1 MVNTVNTFN
10 TLRISGLAS
19 GIDTESI
26 IKNLMAAERIP
37 VDKLKQDKQILQ
49 WQQEDYRTIN
59 NSLRTF
65 RDKVFNMKLQAT
77 YLAKKAT
84 SSNEGALGVTAT
96 SAAVEGFYTIGIQNL
111 AKGITAMSS
120 AGLNEET
127 ASDGTTK
134 KLSDQFGLGS
144 TTTISFIL
152 EGSVK
157 DADGSYKQQT
167 FSFAA
172 GDKTI
177 YDVVNDINSANLGI
191 QASYDSVNNRFML
204 ISPGTGVTQHLK
216 VVSDSNSFLSGTL
229 QLQITSG
236 EKLINQPP
244 TTNQT
249 PTEITSPEALGE
261 GTDYTGVN
269 AQFTLNGVT
278 FSEPTNTFTIAGV
291 TYELRQAGTTANVA
305 VSSDTDAIFNTI
317 TDFVNAYNDVINQ
330 INSKLS
336 ETRHSDYPP
345 LTDDQK
351 AAMTADEIKK
361 WEDMARSGLLQ
372 NDPLLDGIVNTMRQ
386 TMATIVPGLTGSQYN
401 DLADIGITTG
411 LYEEKGKL
419 YIDETKL
426 RDAIQKDPSGVM
438 NLFTKSADSYSDKG
452 IAMRLYDDV
461 NNAISQISQ
470 KAGSDSTF
478 TLADNSYIGQRL
490 RDIDNNINDME
501 DRLQQVEDRYYRQFT
516 AMEQAINQMNAQS
529 AWLSQQ
535 LGMGT
540 ASR

>member
-1 MVNTVNTFN
+1 MITTNTLN

-26 IKNLMAAERIP
+26 IKSLMAVERIP
-37 VDKLKQDKQILQ
+37 VDKLKQQKQILQ

-84 SSNEGALGVTAT
+84 SSNEGAVGVTAT
-96 SAAVEGFYTIGIQNL
+96 SAAVEGFYTIDIQNL
-111 AKGITAMSS
+111 AKGITVMS
-120 AGLNEET
+120 ANRLNEET

-134 KLSDQFGLGS
+134 KLAEQFGLSG
-144 TTTISFIL
+144 TITFTL

-157 DADGSYKQQT
+157 NADGSYKQQT
-167 FSFAA
+167 FSFAT
-172 GDKTI
+172 GEKTI
-177 YDVVNDINSANLGI
+177 YDVVKEINAANLGI

-204 ISPGTGVTQHLK
+204 ISPGTGETQHLK
-216 VVSDSNSFLSGTL
+216 VVKDDNSFLSGTNSTL

-236 EKLINQPP
+236 VIG
-244 TTNQT
+244 TS
-249 PTEITSPEALGE
+249 EITSPQSLVV

-291 TYELRQAGTTANVA
+291 TYELRQANVTANVT
-305 VSSDTDAIFNTI
+305 VSSDTDAIINSI
-317 TDFVNAYNDVINQ
+317 KDFINAYNDVIGK
-330 INSKLS
+330 INAKLA
-336 ETRHSDYPP
+336 ETRHRDYPP
-345 LTDDQK
+345 LTDDQRK
-351 AAMTADEIKK
+351 ALSDDEIKK
-361 WEDMARSGLLQ
+361 WEELARSGLLQ

-401 DLADIGITTG
+401 DLSDLGITTG

-419 YIDETKL
+419 YIDEAKL
-426 RDAIQKDPSGVM
+426 RDAIQKDPTGVM
-438 NLFTKSADSYSDKG
+438 NLFTKSADKYSEKG

-461 NNAISQISQ
+461 NNAISQISK

-490 RDIDNNINDME
+490 REIDESINDME
-501 DRLQQVEDRYYRQFT
+501 DRLKQVEDRYYRQFT

-529 AWLSQQ
+529 AWLAQQ
-535 LGMGT
+535 FSMG
-540 ASR
+540 SR

>member
-1 MVNTVNTFN
+1 MVNTVNTLN

-37 VDKLKQDKQILQ
+37 VDKLKQNKQILQ

-84 SSNEGALGVTAT
+84 SSNEGAMGVTAT

-204 ISPGTGVTQHLK
+204 ISPGTGATQHLK
-216 VVSDSNSFLSGTL
+216 LVSDSNSFLSGTL

-236 EKLINQPP
+236 EKFI
-244 TTNQT
+244 NQT
-249 PTEITSPEALGE
+249 PTEITSPEALGV

-291 TYELRQAGTTANVA
+291 TYELRQAGTTANVT
-305 VSSDTDAIFNTI
+305 VSSDTDAIFNAI
-317 TDFVNAYNDVINQ
+317 KDFVSAYNDVIAQ

-345 LTDDQK
+345 LTDDQR
-351 AAMTADEIKK
+351 AAMSADEIKK

-372 NDPLLDGIVNTMRQ
+372 NDPLLDGIVNTMRLS
-386 TMATIVPGLTGSQYN
+386 MATIVPGLTGGQYN
-401 DLADIGITTG
+401 TLSSIGITTG

-426 RDAIQKDPSGVM
+426 RDAIQKDPNGVM

-452 IAMRLYDDV
+452 IAARLYDDV
-461 NNAISQISQ
+461 NNAITQISQ

-490 RDIDNNINDME
+490 RDIDNNIYNME
-501 DRLQQVEDRYYRQFT
+501 DRLKQVEDRYYRQFT

-535 LGMGT
+535 LGMGA

>member
-37 VDKLKQDKQILQ
+37 VDKLKQNKQILQ

-77 YLAKKAT
+77 YLTKKAS
-84 SSNEGALGVTAT
+84 SSNEAAVKATASATAVDGLYTINVTQLATGASAT
-96 SAAVEGFYTIGIQNL
+96 SASQLVQSGDPTKTVDPTQPLNTQFATSGTYTFTINGSNS
-111 AKGITAMSS
+111 ITIDPATDT
-120 AGLNEET
+120 LN
-127 ASDGTTK
+127 
-134 KLSDQFGLGS
+134 
-144 TTTISFIL
+144 
-152 EGSVK
+152 SVI
-157 DADGSYKQQT
+157 
-167 FSFAA
+167 
-172 GDKTI
+172 DK
-177 YDVVNDINSANLGI
+177 INSATKPDGSAI
-191 QASYDSVNNRFML
+191 GVKASYDQTLGRVFLNTPATGADQS
-204 ISPGTGVTQHLK
+204 ISI
-216 VVSDSNSFLSGTL
+216 SNSTGDFFTDVFK
-229 QLQITSG
+229 IDPT
-236 EKLINQPP
+236 QPY
-244 TTNQT
+244 Q
-249 PTEITSPEALGE
+249 GQ
-261 GTDYTGVN
+261 N
-269 AQFTLNGVT
+269 AIFTLNNVA
-278 FSEPTNTFTIAGV
+278 FKEPTNTFTIAGV
-291 TYELRQAGTTANVA
+291 TYELRQAGASANVT
-305 VSSDTDAIFNTI
+305 VSSDTDAIFNAI
-317 TDFVNAYNDVINQ
+317 KDFVSAYNDVIAQ

-345 LTDDQK
+345 LTDDQR
-351 AAMTADEIKK
+351 AAMSADEIKK

-372 NDPLLDGIVNTMRQ
+372 NDPLLDGIVNTMRLS
-386 TMATIVPGLTGSQYN
+386 MATIVPGLTGGQYN
-401 DLADIGITTG
+401 TLSSIGITTG

-426 RDAIQKDPSGVM
+426 RDAIQKDPNGVM

-452 IAMRLYDDV
+452 IAARLYDDV
-461 NNAISQISQ
+461 NNAITQISQ

-490 RDIDNNINDME
+490 RDIDNNIYNME
-501 DRLQQVEDRYYRQFT
+501 DRLKQVEDRYYRQFT

-535 LGMGT
+535 LGMGA